1 MGPFLLE
8 IKNRRF
14 VIVATNYFTKWVKT
28 KATENIRDV
37 DAKKFIWKKIVT
49 RFGVPNTFISDNIMQ
64 FDSKAFKKYCRDL
77 EIKNRYSS
85 LAYP

>member
-1 MGPFLLE
+1 MGPFLRD

-28 KATENIRDV
+28 EATENIQDV
-37 DAKKFIWKKIVT
+37 DAKIFIWKKIVT

-64 FDSKAFKKYCRDL
+64 FDSKAFKKYYKDL
-77 EIKNRYSS
+77 EIKNRYST